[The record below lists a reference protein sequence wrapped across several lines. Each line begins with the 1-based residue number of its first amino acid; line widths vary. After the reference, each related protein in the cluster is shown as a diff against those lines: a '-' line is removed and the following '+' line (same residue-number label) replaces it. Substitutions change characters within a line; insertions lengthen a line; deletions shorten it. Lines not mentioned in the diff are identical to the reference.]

1 MKKFILFALA
11 AATMLIAGSCQ
22 KEKGLKDGDASEVTF
37 SIDLPVDLSTK
48 AIGDG
53 TTATELYYGVFNQ
66 KGEYIQSLA
75 QTAALPVVGKTA
87 TLNLKLVRNYTYSI
101 VFWAQAPGAP
111 YSFDPETG
119 EVTVDYAGDAN
130 DETRDAFCKLHTFTV
145 PDQATFDETVV
156 LKRPFAQINFG
167 ASDFAQIDEL
177 GLDME
182 STVVISGLA
191 DSYNI
196 LEGTISGDAT
206 TALELN
212 TVPAQFDPAE
222 SLYVNGKE
230 YGYVSMN
237 YVLAPQEAKEL
248 ANVHATFSYNGSSVD
263 LDVPNVPFQRN
274 YRTNIIGTF
283 FTDEVT
289 FTIVVDE
296 EFYQPDYNVV
306 TVATAAQLQEA
317 AAEGG
322 MVTLASDITIS
333 NHLNVTNDLIL
344 DFNGCTL
351 TVDVQK
357 GVGDDAIWVRSGNV
371 VLTGNG
377 TIQFIN
383 TAPETVYAS
392 AVFATGTANLT
403 IENGTYIGAAEAVF
417 AQANAQVVINGGS
430 FKSTEYPAFTLNLK
444 DTARNTASILVNGGS
459 FYQFNPADNKAE
471 GEGTNF
477 VAAGKTVEQDGE
489 WYVVK

>member
-37 SIDLPVDLSTK
+37 SIDLPVNLSTK

-66 KGEYIQSLA
+66 EGEYIQSLA

-212 TVPAQFDPAE
+212 TVPAQFDPSEALVVE
-222 SLYVNGKE
+222 GKN

-248 ANVHATFSYNGSSVD
+248 ANVSATFAYNGETVQ

-274 YRTNIIGTF
+274 YRTNIVGSF

-289 FTIVVDE
+289 FTIIVDE
-296 EFYQPDYNVV
+296 EFYQPDYVVVYTAAELQDALALGGRVVLSEDV
-306 TVATAAQLQEA
+306 TV
-317 AAEGG
+317 G
-322 MVTLASDITIS
+322 SP
-333 NHLNVTNDLIL
+333 LNVTANTIL
-344 DFNGCTL
+344 DLNGNTI
-351 TVDVQK
+351 TAAKTGAEV
-357 GVGDDAIWVRSGNV
+357 DAIWVRDNAE
-371 VLTGNG
+371 LLITGNG
-377 TIQFIN
+377 TINATFD
-383 TAPETVYAS
+383 
-392 AVFATGTANLT
+392 AVFATGSSKVT
-403 IENGTYIGAAEAVF
+403 IENGTFIGVAEAVF
-417 AQANAQVVINGGS
+417 VQKNAQVVINGGS
-430 FKSTEYPAFTLNLK
+430 FKSLEYPGFTLNIK
-444 DTARNTASILVNGGS
+444 DSARETASILVNGGS
-459 FYQFNPADNKAE
+459 FYQFNPANNAAE

-477 VAAGKTVEQDGE
+477 VADGKTVSQDGD
-489 WYVVK
+489 WYVVR

>member
-1 MKKFILFALA
+1 MKKVILWTLA
-11 AATMLIAGSCQ
+11 AIAVLMSASCQ
-22 KEKGLKDGDASEVTF
+22 KDIESGDTAEVTF
-37 SIDLPVDLSTK
+37 TLDLPMDLSTK

-66 KGEYIQSLA
+66 DGEYIESLA
-75 QTAALPVVGKTA
+75 QTAALDVVGKTA
-87 TLNLKLVRNYTYSI
+87 TLDLKLVRNYTYSI

-111 YSFDPETG
+111 YTFDPETG
-119 EVTVDYAGDAN
+119 EVTVDYSGDAN
-130 DETRDAFCKLHTFTV
+130 DETRDAFCKLHTFKV
-145 PDQATFDETVV
+145 PDQATFEETVV
-156 LKRPFAQINFG
+156 LTRPFAQINFG

-248 ANVHATFSYNGSSVD
+248 ANVSATFSYNGSSVD

-296 EFYQPDYNVV
+296 AFNQTDFVV
-306 TVATAAQLQEA
+306 P
-317 AAEGG
+317 
-322 MVTLASDITIS
+322 S
-333 NHLNVTNDLIL
+333 
-344 DFNGCTL
+344 
-351 TVDVQK
+351 K
-357 GVGDDAIWVRSGNV
+357 
-371 VLTGNG
+371 
-377 TIQFIN
+377 
-383 TAPETVYAS
+383 
-392 AVFATGTANLT
+392 
-403 IENGTYIGAAEAVF
+403 
-417 AQANAQVVINGGS
+417 
-430 FKSTEYPAFTLNLK
+430 
-444 DTARNTASILVNGGS
+444 
-459 FYQFNPADNKAE
+459 
-471 GEGTNF
+471 
-477 VAAGKTVEQDGE
+477 
-489 WYVVK
+489 

>member
-1 MKKFILFALA
+1 MKKVILWTLA
-11 AATMLIAGSCQ
+11 AIAVLMSASCQ
-22 KEKGLKDGDASEVTF
+22 KDIESGDTAEVTF
-37 SIDLPVDLSTK
+37 TLDLPMDLSTR

-66 KGEYIQSLA
+66 KGEYIESLA
-75 QTAALPVVGKTA
+75 QASALPVVGKTA
-87 TLNLKLVRNYTYSI
+87 TLDLKLVRNYTYSI

-111 YSFDPETG
+111 YTFDPETG

-130 DETRDAFCKLHTFTV
+130 DETRDAFCKLHTFKV
-145 PDQATFDETVV
+145 PDQATFKETVV
-156 LKRPFAQINFG
+156 LTRPFAQINFG

-177 GLDME
+177 GLGME

-191 DSYNI
+191 DTYSI

-206 TALELN
+206 TALELS

-222 SLYVNGKE
+222 TLVVNGQE

-296 EFYQPDYNVV
+296 AFNQPDFVV
-306 TVATAAQLQEA
+306 P
-317 AAEGG
+317 
-322 MVTLASDITIS
+322 S
-333 NHLNVTNDLIL
+333 
-344 DFNGCTL
+344 
-351 TVDVQK
+351 K
-357 GVGDDAIWVRSGNV
+357 
-371 VLTGNG
+371 
-377 TIQFIN
+377 
-383 TAPETVYAS
+383 
-392 AVFATGTANLT
+392 
-403 IENGTYIGAAEAVF
+403 
-417 AQANAQVVINGGS
+417 
-430 FKSTEYPAFTLNLK
+430 
-444 DTARNTASILVNGGS
+444 
-459 FYQFNPADNKAE
+459 
-471 GEGTNF
+471 
-477 VAAGKTVEQDGE
+477 
-489 WYVVK
+489 